1 MSQSTNTIDTLN
13 GNFKKVYT
21 SAGLNKIIPSSVK
34 ILPEIEFIPS
44 EKMGGLNYNVPVVL
58 ANEHGVTYG
67 GDEGSAFTLDA
78 PVAGTIKEAT
88 VKGNEIVL
96 RSFLSYGAASR
107 AEKSE
112 GAFVRSTKHLVEN
125 MVESITKK
133 LEAEILY
140 GQMGLAEVAS
150 VSGNTFTITTAEF
163 ASGLWTGAE
172 NMRLDFYNGTT
183 KRGSASVVSVDLDA
197 RTVTVDV
204 MPSGVAAGD
213 DVYEKGAYGKEFA
226 GIHKIL
232 SNSGALFG
240 IDASTYNLWKST
252 SFAVGGNL
260 SYEKINQGIAKAA
273 GKGLDEDIR
282 LYVSPATWSK
292 LATDLAAFREYDSS
306 YKSDGAEQGFRSVKF
321 FSQNG
326 SVEVIPH
333 TYIKEGYA
341 FGLVLDEF
349 EKVGSTDVTFKV
361 PGKGEDFF
369 RPLENAAGFELRC
382 YADWAIFCHKPNKQI
397 LYTGITN

>member
-1 MSQSTNTIDTLN
+1 MSTANTVDTLN
-13 GNFKKVYT
+13 GNFKKVY
-21 SAGLNKIIPSSVK
+21 SDKLNKIIPSSVK
-34 ILPEIEFIPS
+34 ILPEIEFIPA

-67 GDEGSAFTLDA
+67 GDEGSAFTLEA
-78 PVAGTIKEAT
+78 PIAGTIKEAS

-107 AEKSE
+107 AEKSM

-140 GQMGLAEVAS
+140 GQMGLASVAS
-150 VSGNTFTITTAEF
+150 KSGNDMTITAAEF
-163 ASGLWTGAE
+163 ASGIWVGSE
-172 NMRLDFYNGTT
+172 GMRLQIYSSAGAL
-183 KRGSASVVSVDLDA
+183 RGDCKVTSVDLDA
-197 RTVTVDV
+197 KKVTVDTL
-204 MPSGVAAGD
+204 PAGVVAT
-213 DVYEKGAYGKEFA
+213 DVIFEYGAKGKEFA

-232 SNSGALFG
+232 SNTDSLFG
-240 IDASTYNLWKST
+240 IDAAQYNLWKAT
-252 SFAVGGNL
+252 TFAVGGNL
-260 SYEKINQGIAKAA
+260 SYDKINQGISKAA
-273 GKGLDEDIR
+273 GKGLDEDIK

-292 LATDLAAFREYDSS
+292 LSSDLAAFRRYDSS
-306 YKSDGAEQGFRSVKF
+306 YKSSEGEQGFESVKF

-326 SVEVIPH
+326 TVEVIPH

-341 FGLVLDEF
+341 FGLVMDEF

-382 YADWAIFCHKPNKQI
+382 YADWAIFCHKPNKQ
-397 LYTGITN
+397 LLFTGITN